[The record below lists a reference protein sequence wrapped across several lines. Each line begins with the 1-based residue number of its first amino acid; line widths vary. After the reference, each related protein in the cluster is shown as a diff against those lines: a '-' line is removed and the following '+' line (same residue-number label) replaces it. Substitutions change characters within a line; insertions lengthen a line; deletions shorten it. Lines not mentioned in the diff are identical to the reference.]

1 MPAAVKVAA
10 LLLAAGR
17 GTRFGGD
24 KLRAPLRGRP
34 LVGHVA
40 ATIDTAIRAQTIAG
54 CLTVTAAGDTALRQ
68 LVMECG
74 FAGVENPDP
83 AAGVSSSL
91 SLGLKSLALDA
102 NVGAALIVLGDQPL
116 LRLEV
121 ILALVDRWHETGI
134 SARPRYAEHPEQP
147 GHPVLLD
154 RSLWKLVDEARG
166 DTGLKELLPAGAM
179 TIVEVSGS
187 NPDIDTR
194 DDLDSL

>member
-24 KLRAPLRGRP
+24 KLQAPLRGRP

-40 ATIDTAIRAQTIAG
+40 ATIDTAIRARTIAG
-54 CLTVTAAGDTALRQ
+54 CLTVTAAGDSALRQ

-102 NVGAALIVLGDQPL
+102 GIGAALIVLGDQPL

-121 ILALVDRWHETGI
+121 ILALVDRWHETGT
-134 SARPRYAEHPEQP
+134 SVRPRYAANPGQP

-154 RSLWKLVDEARG
+154 RSLWKLADGLSGDAGLRG
-166 DTGLKELLPAGAM
+166 ILP
-179 TIVEVSGS
+179 TDQVEVVDVEGR
-187 NPDIDTR
+187 NPDVDTR
-194 DDLDSL
+194 EDLGSL